1 MFNKEITMK
10 VILRQDVD
18 NLGEMGSIVN
28 VKNGYARN
36 YLIPRGMA
44 YYASPSALK
53 AFEAEKK
60 QILKRRAEEKSVA
73 DEVAAKIAEL
83 QISIP
88 MKVGEEGKLFG
99 SVTSQM
105 IADALGSRGYDYIDK
120 RNIVIEEAIKSLGVF
135 DVKVKLHAEVN
146 ATMKI
151 WVISDE

>member
-1 MFNKEITMK
+1 MK

>member
-1 MFNKEITMK
+1 MK

-105 IADALGSRGYDYIDK
+105 IADALGSRGYDYID
-120 RNIVIEEAIKSLGVF
+120 
-135 DVKVKLHAEVN
+135 
-146 ATMKI
+146 
-151 WVISDE
+151 

>member
-120 RNIVIEEAIKSLGVF
+120 RNIVIEEAIKSLGV
-135 DVKVKLHAEVN
+135 LSLMN
-146 ATMKI
+146 R
-151 WVISDE
+151 

>member
-1 MFNKEITMK
+1 MK

-18 NLGEMGSIVN
+18 NLGEMGNIVN

-60 QILKRRAEEKSVA
+60 HILKRRAEEKSVA